1 MRALLFGIQGSGKS
15 TIGKY
20 IAKKFGVSFI
30 SIGDIF
36 RELREEDSKTG
47 KLVKPLI
54 DEGKFVPDLVTM
66 KIINQRLREKDTENG
81 FVLDGAPRNLSQ
93 EKLFEHKLD
102 LVVMVNL
109 DEDVAIKRLLSRGRH
124 DDSEQAIKNRIDWY
138 KENTIPLIDF
148 FKSRGV
154 KIIEIDNTSNEE
166 EVRKNLDE
174 LLKNQ
179 SRN

>member
-20 IAKKFGVSFI
+20 IAEKFGVPFI

-36 RELREEDSKTG
+36 RELRDEDSETG
-47 KLVKPLI
+47 KLVKSLI
-54 DEGKFVPDLVTM
+54 DEGKFVPDAVTM
-66 KIINQRLREKDTENG
+66 KIINQRLREKDSENG
-81 FVLDGAPRNLSQ
+81 FVLDGAPRNLAQ
-93 EKLFEHKLD
+93 EKLFEHEID

-109 DEDVAIKRLLSRGRH
+109 EEDAAIKRLLSRGRH
-124 DDSEQAIKNRIDWY
+124 DDSEQAIKNRINWH
-138 KENTIPLIDF
+138 KENTVPLIDF

-154 KIIEIDNTSNEE
+154 KIIEVDNTPNEE

-174 LLKNQ
+174 LLKN
-179 SRN
+179 